1 MNEET
6 QILKTDELGRVL
18 TPREKRNAVLDAFE
32 RSGMTG
38 AQFARHAGIKYPTL
52 MNWVQ
57 RRRRDRGACSI
68 EKGSDPRPGWIEAV
82 VESSSSEGLTVELS
96 GGLVVRIPGE
106 GSVGVAVRLLQGLGC
121 GRPC

>member
-18 TPREKRNAVLDAFE
+18 TPREKREALLDAFE

-52 MNWVQ
+52 MNWIQ
-57 RRRRDRGACSI
+57 RRRRDRVASGP
-68 EKGSDPRPGWIEAV
+68 ENGSDPRPGWIEAV
-82 VESSSSEGLTVELS
+82 VESSSADGLTVELS
-96 GGLVVRIPGE
+96 AGLVVRIPGE
-106 GSVGVAVRLLQGLGC
+106 GSVGVAVRLLHGLGY